1 MCSWNESGLAFFWF
15 WGHRRLWPQTEKKT
29 SPDPFCC
36 SKALCKRTFVSYH
49 LLHVS
54 LPCFTVVSRMCI
66 IALFNHKPN
75 LIVKRV
81 NGQKNWSGPLFNG
94 SGPGFFCS
102 VNGTIGKHSN
112 ESWNCLVKSS
122 IPGAL
127 SPVLEKLSPPF
138 FLTALK
144 FYECY
149 HRDIYVSQS

>member
-1 MCSWNESGLAFFWF
+1 MAPKPKEKKK
-15 WGHRRLWPQTEKKT
+15 KKT

-36 SKALCKRTFVSYH
+36 SKALCKRMFVSYH

-54 LPCFTVVSRMCI
+54 LPCFMVVTRMCT

-81 NGQKNWSGPLFNG
+81 NGKRNWSGP
-94 SGPGFFCS
+94 SFFCG
-102 VNGTIGKHSN
+102 VTGTIDKHSN

-127 SPVLEKLSPPF
+127 SPVLETLSQPF
-138 FLTALK
+138 FLTAPW
-144 FYECY
+144 
-149 HRDIYVSQS
+149 VSEDEIL